1 MADCETTSK
10 SEPVAISTNLA
21 KSARDMRALP
31 SAMLEET
38 ETAARRIWLVSPK
51 RSESGKDLVR
61 EYTRSANSIER
72 CQTSSFS
79 KLNIGRKVFGK
90 QGGKQGKVDR

>member
-10 SEPVAISTNLA
+10 SEPVAISTNRA

-38 ETAARRIWLVSPK
+38 ETDARRIWFVRPN
-51 RSESGKDLVR
+51 RSASGNERVR
-61 EYTRSANSIER
+61 EYTRSAKSIER

-79 KLNIGRKVFGK
+79 KLNIVPEVFWNAVR
-90 QGGKQGKVDR
+90 KQGKVDR